1 MESSIGVFDS
11 GLGGVSVLR
20 EAIRV
25 LPHEKFIY
33 YGDNRNAPYGDRTEA
48 EITELTLRCAHTLAN
63 QGVKAIL
70 IACNTATATCIERI
84 RNELDVPVV
93 SVEPAIKPA
102 CMQPGYGKIL
112 MMATRAT
119 TRLQRYL
126 DLQARMPDP
135 SRILNIPCPGLVER
149 IEQGIFAEDAFDDLL
164 DTYLS
169 AYHTMQI
176 DGIVLGCTHYVFIR
190 NAIRR
195 YATMHFSGACKLFDG
210 NEATAH
216 QLARVLEEH
225 NMASDAGEPGGV
237 EFHTSGDSSR
247 YRPIFDMLL
256 RQPGI

>member
-1 MESSIGVFDS
+1 
-11 GLGGVSVLR
+11 
-20 EAIRV
+20 
-25 LPHEKFIY
+25 
-33 YGDNRNAPYGDRTEA
+33 
-48 EITELTLRCAHTLAN
+48 
-63 QGVKAIL
+63 
-70 IACNTATATCIERI
+70 
-84 RNELDVPVV
+84 
-93 SVEPAIKPA
+93 
-102 CMQPGYGKIL
+102 MQPGYGKIL

-135 SRILNIPCPGLVER
+135 SRIVNIPCPGLVER

-164 DTYLS
+164 DAYLS

-176 DGIVLGCTHYVFIR
+176 DGIVLGCTHYIFIR

-216 QLARVLEEH
+216 QLARVLKEH
-225 NMASDAGEPGGV
+225 NMASDAGAPGDV
-237 EFHTSGDSSR
+237 EFHTSGDPSR

>member
-1 MESSIGVFDS
+1 
-11 GLGGVSVLR
+11 
-20 EAIRV
+20 
-25 LPHEKFIY
+25 
-33 YGDNRNAPYGDRTEA
+33 
-48 EITELTLRCAHTLAN
+48 
-63 QGVKAIL
+63 
-70 IACNTATATCIERI
+70 
-84 RNELDVPVV
+84 
-93 SVEPAIKPA
+93 
-102 CMQPGYGKIL
+102 
-112 MMATRAT
+112 
-119 TRLQRYL
+119 
-126 DLQARMPDP
+126 MPDP
-135 SRILNIPCPGLVER
+135 SRIVNIPCPGLVER

-237 EFHTSGDSSR
+237 EFHTSGDPSR

>member
-11 GLGGVSVLR
+11 GLGGVSELR

-48 EITELTLRCAHTLAN
+48 EITELTLRCAHTLAD

-135 SRILNIPCPGLVER
+135 SRIVNIPCPGLVER

-164 DTYLS
+164 DAYLS

-176 DGIVLGCTHYVFIR
+176 DGIVLGCTHYIFIR

-216 QLARVLEEH
+216 QLARVLKEH
-225 NMASDAGEPGGV
+225 NMASDAGAPGDV
-237 EFHTSGDSSR
+237 EFHTSGDPSQ